1 MVLLLLSSKNFR
13 LVLILLPLLM
23 AGCSESEQTKPE
35 LTSQAPWVRTMPA
48 LPANSP
54 KLMLSGSIRA
64 EHETPLSF
72 QIGGRVQQKAV
83 QAGDVV
89 RRGQLLFALDPR
101 DLEQSARAA
110 QAEVIAATSALESA
124 RDELKRQTS
133 LHQARF
139 ISAQALDRIQLQADE
154 AASRLDAAQSRA
166 QQAEHAIGYG
176 KLHATE
182 DGVITETFAEA
193 GQVVAP
199 GQAVAQFAY
208 KGPLEIEVFLPQGTS
223 APFDGEIILD
233 GKRWPGVRREVSA
246 STDSASRTV
255 RARYQMIGE
264 PAQVPLG
271 AIAQLEIASTDSA
284 EHLLQVPIGAIDE
297 RGQGAQVWVI
307 KEGKATPV
315 DVTVVRLSTEMAQVQ
330 TSLAPAT
337 PVIAMGTHLLR
348 AGLVV
353 RELKR

>member
-1 MVLLLLSSKNFR
+1 MLRSNRLRLISVLLT
-13 LVLILLPLLM
+13 LLM
-23 AGCSESEQTKPE
+23 AGCSENEPPASDPA
-35 LTSQAPWVRTMPA
+35 SHAPWVRTMPA
-48 LPANSP
+48 QPANSP
-54 KLMLSGSIRA
+54 KLLLSGSIRA

-72 QIGGRVQQKAV
+72 QIGGRVQQKVV

-89 RRGQLLFALDPR
+89 KQGQLLFALDPR

-110 QAEVIAATSALESA
+110 QAEVVAATSALESA

-139 ISAQALDRIQLQADE
+139 ISAQALDRIQLQVDE

-166 QQAEHAIGYG
+166 RQAEHAIGYG

-182 DGVITETFAEA
+182 DGVITETFAET
-193 GQVVAP
+193 GQVIAP

-208 KGPLEIEVFLPQGTS
+208 KGPLEIEVFLPQGTA

-271 AIAQLEIASTDSA
+271 AIAQLEIAGSGS
-284 EHLLQVPIGAIDE
+284 EQHLLQVPIGAIDE

-307 KEGKATPV
+307 KEGQATPV
-315 DVTVVRLSTEMAQVQ
+315 DVTVVRLGSETAQIQ
-330 TSLAPAT
+330 TNLAPGT
-337 PVIAMGTHLLR
+337 PVIAIGTHLLR
-348 AGLVV
+348 SGLVV